1 MTIVCTTQFPD
12 IPGGDNVVLL
22 TATRVLSFW
31 SKKLRLDWD
40 LPLTQVQGVQTEPTG
55 ILFVHKQGSG
65 MNKFVLI
72 PDKKSQ
78 TWFFGEVAAV
88 VRTFNQQRRMDN

>member
-1 MTIVCTTQFPD
+1 
-12 IPGGDNVVLL
+12 L

-40 LPLTQVQGVQTEPTG
+40 LPLTLVQGVQTEATG
-55 ILFVHKQGSG
+55 ILFVHKQGPG

-88 VRTFNQQRRMDN
+88 VRTFNQQRRMDS